1 MHVGNPCR
9 KQVLTMAS
17 GSEEL
22 LGQVIVLDTA
32 GPLVYLGTLDA
43 VTDQG
48 FWLRDA
54 DVHNRTEGHANNE
67 LYVLEASR
75 DGIRVNRR
83 RVLVMQSIV
92 TSISTLDAA
101 RVD

>member
-1 MHVGNPCR
+1 ME
-9 KQVLTMAS
+9 S

-22 LGQVIVLDTA
+22 LGQVVVLDTA

-43 VTDQG
+43 VIDEG

-54 DVHNRTEGHANNE
+54 DVHNRTDGHANNE

-75 DGIRVNRR
+75 DGVRVNRR
-83 RVLVMQSIV
+83 RVLVMRSIV
-92 TSISTLDAA
+92 TSISPLEAA
-101 RVD
+101 CVD

>member
-1 MHVGNPCR
+1 
-9 KQVLTMAS
+9 MAS

-22 LGQVIVLDTA
+22 LGQKVVLDTA

-43 VTDQG
+43 VTDEG

-54 DVHNRTEGHANNE
+54 DVHNRTDGHANHE

-83 RVLVMQSIV
+83 RVLVLRSAV
-92 TSISTLDAA
+92 SSLSLLEAA
-101 RVD
+101 RTE